1 MRKLTNKQ
9 RIPKALAD
17 AVRQSASE
25 YNNFGSNLSASS
37 VLKPVRI
44 YWLEKRYA
52 DEIESDVADNIWSF
66 LGTATHYAAEKA
78 GEKDKGTIAEE
89 RYFKDIDGWK
99 FSAQIDNYE
108 IKRKILTDFKITSVY
123 SLKGDV
129 KDDWVVQLNSQ
140 KLLMEEAGHP
150 VEKLQICGIGRDWSK
165 MGMLRDKDYPKHQV
179 KLIKIPLWTN
189 EKTQEFLEDRVELL
203 KSYES
208 TPDDELPECTV
219 EERWATPAKYAVK
232 KKGAK
237 RATKLHE
244 CPKTAAKHAT
254 DIGGIVEERKGENK
268 RCDMYCDVNRWC
280 STYKPVK
287 GYPAPVQKKIS
298 KLSF

>member
-1 MRKLTNKQ
+1 MKLTNKQ
-9 RIPKALAD
+9 HIPKALAD
-17 AVRQSASE
+17 AIRQSSSE

-44 YWLEKRYA
+44 YWLEKRHA
-52 DEIESDVADNIWSF
+52 DEIVSDVADHVWSF

-89 RYFKDIDGWK
+89 RYFKDIKGWK

-123 SLKGDV
+123 SLKGEV

-140 KLLMEEAGHP
+140 KMLMEEAGHS

-165 MGMLRDKDYPKHQV
+165 MGKLRDKDYPKHQV
-179 KLIKIPLWTN
+179 KLIKIPVWTN
-189 EKTQEFLEDRVELL
+189 EKTQKFLEDRVDLL
-203 KSYES
+203 KSYEDV
-208 TPDDELPECTV
+208 PDKELPLCTPA
-219 EERWATPAKYAVK
+219 ERWATPDKYAVS

-237 RATKLHE
+237 RAIKLHN
-244 CPKTAAKHAT
+244 CPDAAAKHA
-254 DIGGIVEERKGENK
+254 DEIGGFVQERKGENK
-268 RCDMYCDVNRWC
+268 RCTMYCDVNNWC
-280 STYKPVK
+280 DYYNEKHKT
-287 GYPAPVQKKIS
+287 AALMQKRIS
-298 KLSF
+298 KLNF